1 MYYNILT
8 IKNNMPSS
16 RFRAVDEAFRKMPVN
31 VEPPEG
37 LTSEYYGCNVFN
49 RKAMREYLSEDTR
62 RKIYESSEQGK
73 TLDRE
78 TAEDVAAGLK
88 KWALSKGATHYTHW
102 FQPLTGGTAEKHVSF
117 IEPFGKGEAIEEL
130 TGKLLCQQE
139 SDASS
144 VPNGGLRN
152 TFEARGYTAWDPS
165 SPAFIIADTLC
176 IPTIFISYNG
186 EALDYKAPLLRSEIA
201 IAKAAED
208 LLTYFGIKNDM
219 VVSYLGWEQ
228 EYFLVDSSLY
238 SLRPDLIMV
247 DRTLIGHNAARNQQL
262 EDHYLGSIP
271 ERVLAFMRDLEF
283 ECFKLGVP
291 IKARHNEVAPNQF
304 EIAPVYEVAN
314 LANDHNLILMAM
326 MKKVSERHG
335 FKVLFHEKPFAGVN
349 GSGKHCNW
357 SIGTVSGIGLFTPG
371 KTDNENLMF
380 LMFVSNVLKA
390 VYDNN
395 ALLKASVL
403 NATNAHRLGAN
414 EAPPAI
420 ISAFLGTQL
429 MQAFEDL
436 LGSKDMVKLKGKTT
450 YSLNIPQI
458 PELMLDNTDRNRTSP
473 FAFTGNRFEFRAV
486 GSSANCSNAIATLN
500 TIVADQLVA
509 FKKAVDKRVKDG
521 TPVMQAILDE
531 TRETY
536 RASQKICFDGNGYSD
551 EWKAEAK
558 KRGLDCETSAPKSYC
573 ILTDKKTV
581 DLYKR
586 TGVMTCAELEARKE
600 TFCDIYSKKVEIE
613 ARILADLTA
622 NHILPVATQYES
634 KLLENVARMK
644 SVFTGDEYKKLSEG
658 EVEIIRDIAVHISE
672 ARELAIKMEEACDKA
687 NRSKTE
693 YAKANAYHDKVI
705 PYLEKL
711 RVHIDR
717 LEMIVDDEMWPLPK
731 YRELLFIR

>member
-1 MYYNILT
+1 
-8 IKNNMPSS
+8 MPSS
-16 RFRAVDEAFRKMPVN
+16 RFRAVDEAFRKMPISVD
-31 VEPPEG
+31 PPAG
-37 LTSEYYGCNVFN
+37 ATSEYYGCNVFN

-62 RKIYESSEQGK
+62 RRIYESSEQGV

-78 TAEDVAAGLK
+78 TAEAVAAGLK
-88 KWALSKGATHYTHW
+88 KWAMAKGATHYTHW

-144 VPNGGLRN
+144 FPNGGLRN

-201 IAKAAED
+201 VGKAAED
-208 LLTYFGIKNDM
+208 LLKYFGIENDM

-228 EYFLVDSSLY
+228 EYFLVDSALY

-283 ECFKLGVP
+283 ECYKLGIPV
-291 IKARHNEVAPNQF
+291 KARHNEVAPNQF
-304 EIAPVYEVAN
+304 EIAPVYEAAN
-314 LANDHNLILMAM
+314 LANDHNLLLMAM

-371 KTDNENLMF
+371 KTDTENLMF
-380 LMFVSNVLKA
+380 LMFVANVLKA

-403 NATNAHRLGAN
+403 TATNAHRLGAN

-420 ISAFLGTQL
+420 ISAFLGDQL
-429 MQAFEDL
+429 VQAFEGL
-436 LGSKDMVKLKGKTT
+436 LNSKDMVKLKGKTS

-458 PELMLDNTDRNRTSP
+458 PELLLDNTDRNRTSP

-486 GSSANCSNAIATLN
+486 GSSANCSNAVATLN
-500 TIVADQLVA
+500 TIVADQLKV
-509 FKKAVDKRVKDG
+509 FKEAVDKRVASG
-521 TPVMQAILDE
+521 TPLMQAILDE
-531 TRETY
+531 TREVY
-536 RASQKICFDGNGYSD
+536 RASKNICFDGNGYSD
-551 EWKAEAK
+551 EWKAEAAR
-558 KRGLDCETSAPKSYC
+558 RGLDCETSVPKSYD
-573 ILTDKKTV
+573 ILVDPKTIA
-581 DLYKR
+581 LYKR
-586 TGVMTCAELEARKE
+586 TGVMTEAELEARKD

-622 NHILPVATQYES
+622 NHIMPIAIHYES
-634 KLLENVARMK
+634 RLLDNVSKMK
-644 SVFTGDEYKKLSEG
+644 NVFPGDSFAELCKGELDMIRTLAEHLSDLRVLSE
-658 EVEIIRDIAVHISE
+658 EMEAECDRANTLEDDSE
-672 ARELAIKMEEACDKA
+672 KA
-687 NRSKTE
+687 NV
-693 YAKANAYHDKVI
+693 YHDCVV
-705 PYLEKL
+705 PYLDRI
-711 RVHIDR
+711 RVLVDD

>member
-144 VPNGGLRN
+144 FPNGGLRN

-357 SIGTVSGIGLFTPG
+357 SIGTVHT
-371 KTDNENLMF
+371 
-380 LMFVSNVLKA
+380 
-390 VYDNN
+390 
-395 ALLKASVL
+395 
-403 NATNAHRLGAN
+403 R
-414 EAPPAI
+414 
-420 ISAFLGTQL
+420 
-429 MQAFEDL
+429 
-436 LGSKDMVKLKGKTT
+436 KDR
-450 YSLNIPQI
+450 Q
-458 PELMLDNTDRNRTSP
+458 
-473 FAFTGNRFEFRAV
+473 
-486 GSSANCSNAIATLN
+486 
-500 TIVADQLVA
+500 
-509 FKKAVDKRVKDG
+509 
-521 TPVMQAILDE
+521 
-531 TRETY
+531 
-536 RASQKICFDGNGYSD
+536 
-551 EWKAEAK
+551 
-558 KRGLDCETSAPKSYC
+558 
-573 ILTDKKTV
+573 
-581 DLYKR
+581 
-586 TGVMTCAELEARKE
+586 
-600 TFCDIYSKKVEIE
+600 
-613 ARILADLTA
+613 
-622 NHILPVATQYES
+622 
-634 KLLENVARMK
+634 
-644 SVFTGDEYKKLSEG
+644 
-658 EVEIIRDIAVHISE
+658 
-672 ARELAIKMEEACDKA
+672 
-687 NRSKTE
+687 
-693 YAKANAYHDKVI
+693 
-705 PYLEKL
+705 
-711 RVHIDR
+711 
-717 LEMIVDDEMWPLPK
+717 
-731 YRELLFIR
+731 

>member
-1 MYYNILT
+1 
-8 IKNNMPSS
+8 MPSS
-16 RFRAVDEAFRKMPVN
+16 RFRAVDEAFRKMPYN
-31 VEPPEG
+31 VEPPAG

-88 KWALSKGATHYTHW
+88 KWALAKGATHYTHW

-144 VPNGGLRN
+144 FPNGGLRN

-201 IAKAAED
+201 VAKAAED
-208 LLTYFGIKNDM
+208 LLEYFGIKDDR

-228 EYFLVDSSLY
+228 EYFLVDSALF
-238 SLRPDLIMV
+238 SLRPDLVMV

-283 ECFKLGVP
+283 ECYKLGVP

-304 EIAPVYEVAN
+304 EIAPVFEVSN
-314 LANDHNLILMAM
+314 LANDHNLVLMAM

-380 LMFVSNVLKA
+380 LMFVANVLKA

-420 ISAFLGTQL
+420 ISAFLGSQL
-429 MQAFEDL
+429 VQAFEDL
-436 LGSKDMVKLKGKTT
+436 LCSKDMVKLKGQKS

-486 GSSANCSNAIATLN
+486 GSSANCSNAIAVLN
-500 TIVADQLVA
+500 TIVADQLTC
-509 FKKAVDKRVKDG
+509 FKKAVDKRVKEG

-536 RASQKICFDGNGYSD
+536 RLSKNICFDGNGYSD
-551 EWKAEAK
+551 EWKKEAA
-558 KRGLDCETSAPKSYC
+558 KRGLDCETSPPKSYC
-573 ILTDKKTV
+573 TLTCEKTV
-581 DLYKR
+581 ALYKR
-586 TGVMTCAELEARKE
+586 TGVMTEAELEARKE
-600 TFCDIYSKKVEIE
+600 TFCDIYSKKIEIE

-622 NHILPVATQYES
+622 NHVLPVATQYES
-634 KLLENVARMK
+634 KLLENVSKMK
-644 SVFTGDEYKKLSEG
+644 EVFSGKEYEQLSEG
-658 EVEIIRDIAVHISE
+658 EVDIIKDLAVNISE
-672 ARELAIKMEEACDKA
+672 ARSLAIKMEEACDKA
-687 NRSKTE
+687 NKFSTE
-693 YAKANAYHDKVI
+693 YDKAIAYHDKVV
-705 PYLEKL
+705 PYIDKI
-711 RVHIDR
+711 RINIDR

>member
-1 MYYNILT
+1 
-8 IKNNMPSS
+8 MPSS
-16 RFRAVDEAFRKMPVN
+16 RFRAVDEAFRKMPISVD
-31 VEPPEG
+31 PPAG
-37 LTSEYYGCNVFN
+37 ATSEYYGCNVFN

-62 RKIYESSEQGK
+62 RRIYESSEQGV

-78 TAEDVAAGLK
+78 TAEAVAAGLK
-88 KWALSKGATHYTHW
+88 KWAMAKGATHYTHW

-144 VPNGGLRN
+144 FPNGGLRN

-201 IAKAAED
+201 VGKAAED
-208 LLTYFGIKNDM
+208 LLKYFGIENDM

-283 ECFKLGVP
+283 ECYKLGIPV
-291 IKARHNEVAPNQF
+291 KARHNEVAPNQF
-304 EIAPVYEVAN
+304 EIAPVYEAAN
-314 LANDHNLILMAM
+314 LANDHNLLLMAM

-371 KTDNENLMF
+371 KTDTENLMF
-380 LMFVSNVLKA
+380 LMFVANVLKA

-403 NATNAHRLGAN
+403 TATNAHRLGAN

-420 ISAFLGTQL
+420 ISAFLGDQL
-429 MQAFEDL
+429 VQAFEDL
-436 LGSKDMVKLKGKTT
+436 LNSKDMVKLKGKTS

-458 PELMLDNTDRNRTSP
+458 PELLLDNTDRNRTSP

-486 GSSANCSNAIATLN
+486 GSSANCSNAVATLN
-500 TIVADQLVA
+500 TIVADQLKV
-509 FKKAVDKRVKDG
+509 FKETVDKRVASG
-521 TPVMQAILDE
+521 TPLMQAILDE
-531 TRETY
+531 TREVY
-536 RASQKICFDGNGYSD
+536 RASKNICFDGNGYSD
-551 EWKAEAK
+551 EWKAEAAR
-558 KRGLDCETSAPKSYC
+558 RGLDCETSVPKSYD
-573 ILTDKKTV
+573 ILVDPKTIA
-581 DLYKR
+581 LYKR
-586 TGVMTCAELEARKE
+586 TGVMTEAELEARKD

-622 NHILPVATQYES
+622 NHIMPIAIHYES
-634 KLLENVARMK
+634 RLLDNVSKMK
-644 SVFTGDEYKKLSEG
+644 NVFPGDSFVELCKGELDMIRTLAEHLSDLRVLSE
-658 EVEIIRDIAVHISE
+658 EMEAECDRANTLEDDSE
-672 ARELAIKMEEACDKA
+672 KA
-687 NRSKTE
+687 NV
-693 YAKANAYHDKVI
+693 YHDCVV
-705 PYLEKL
+705 PYLDRI
-711 RVHIDR
+711 RVLVDD

>member
-1 MYYNILT
+1 
-8 IKNNMPSS
+8 MPSS
-16 RFRAVDEAFRKMPVN
+16 RFRAVDEAFRKMPQEVDAPAS
-31 VEPPEG
+31 V
-37 LTSEYYGCNVFN
+37 TSEYYGCNVFN
-49 RKAMREYLSEDTR
+49 RKAMRQYLSEDTR
-62 RKIYESSEQGK
+62 RRIYESSEQGV

-78 TAEDVAAGLK
+78 TAEAVAAGMK
-88 KWALSKGATHYTHW
+88 KWAMEKGATHYTHW

-144 VPNGGLRN
+144 FPNGGLRN

-201 IAKAAED
+201 VGKAAEA
-208 LLTYFGIKNDM
+208 LLEYFGIKNDM

-228 EYFLVDSSLY
+228 EYFLVDSSLF

-271 ERVLAFMRDLEF
+271 ERVLAFMRDIEY
-283 ECFKLGVP
+283 ESYKLGIP
-291 IKARHNEVAPNQF
+291 LKARHNEVAPNQF
-304 EIAPVYEVAN
+304 EAAPVFEKAN
-314 LANDHNLILMAM
+314 LANDHNLLLMAI

-371 KTDNENLMF
+371 KTESENLMF
-380 LMFVSNVLKA
+380 LMFVANVLKA

-403 NATNAHRLGAN
+403 TATNAHRLGAN

-429 MQAFEDL
+429 MQAFEDML
-436 LGSKDMVKLKGKTT
+436 NSKDMIKLKGGKS
-450 YSLNIPQI
+450 YRLNIPHV

-486 GSSANCSNAIATLN
+486 GSSANCSNAVATLN
-500 TIVADQLVA
+500 TIVADQLMR
-509 FKKAVDKRVKDG
+509 FKEAVDRKVEAG

-536 RASQKICFDGNGYSD
+536 KAARNICFDGNGYSD
-551 EWKAEAK
+551 EWKKEAAR
-558 KRGLDCETSAPKSYC
+558 RGLDCETSAPKSYNA
-573 ILTDKKTV
+573 LTSDRTV
-581 DLYKR
+581 ELYRR
-586 TGVMTCAELEARKE
+586 TGVMTREELQARKD

-613 ARILADLTA
+613 ARILADLTE
-622 NHILPVATQYES
+622 NHILPVAIQYES
-634 KLLENVARMK
+634 KLLENVSKMK
-644 SVFTGDEYKKLSEG
+644 EVFSGKEYEKLSSE
-658 EVEIIRDIAVHISE
+658 EVLMIKTIAEHLSE
-672 ARELAIKMEEACDKA
+672 VRKLAVEMEKACDKA
-687 NRSKTE
+687 NCSKSDYT
-693 YAKANAYHDKVI
+693 KANAYHDKII
-705 PYLEKL
+705 PYLEKI
-711 RVHIDR
+711 RVLIDD

>member
-1 MYYNILT
+1 
-8 IKNNMPSS
+8 MPSS
-16 RFRAVDEAFRKMPVN
+16 RFRAVDEAFRKMPQITDA
-31 VEPPEG
+31 PG
-37 LTSEYYGCNVFN
+37 SLTSEYYGCNVFN

-62 RKIYESSEQGK
+62 RKIYESSEQGV

-78 TAEDVAAGLK
+78 TAEDVAAGMK
-88 KWALSKGATHYTHW
+88 KWAMSKGATHYTHW

-117 IEPFGKGEAIEEL
+117 IEPFGKGEAIEEFD
-130 TGKLLCQQE
+130 GRLLCQQE

-144 VPNGGLRN
+144 FPNGGLRN

-165 SPAFIIADTLC
+165 SPAFVIADTLC

-201 IAKAAED
+201 IGKAAEA
-208 LLTYFGIKNDM
+208 LLEYFGIKDDR

-228 EYFLVDSSLY
+228 EYFLVDSALF
-238 SLRPDLIMV
+238 SLRPDLVMV

-283 ECFKLGVP
+283 ECYKLGIP

-304 EIAPVYEVAN
+304 EIAPVYESAN
-314 LANDHNLILMAM
+314 LANDHNLLLMAM

-357 SIGTVSGIGLFTPG
+357 SIGTVSGLGLFTPG
-371 KTDNENLMF
+371 KTDTENLMF
-380 LMFVSNVLKA
+380 LMFVANVLKA

-403 NATNAHRLGAN
+403 TATNAHRLGAN

-420 ISAFLGTQL
+420 ISTFLGSQL
-429 MQAFEDL
+429 MQAFDDL
-436 LGSKDMVKLKGKTT
+436 LNSKDMVKLKGKKS

-458 PELMLDNTDRNRTSP
+458 PELLLDNTDRNRTSP

-500 TIVADQLVA
+500 TIVADQLMMFKEQVDARVA
-509 FKKAVDKRVKDG
+509 SG
-521 TPVMQAILDE
+521 TPVMQAILDQ

-536 RASQKICFDGNGYSD
+536 RQSMNICFDGNGYSD
-551 EWKAEAK
+551 SWKKEAK
-558 KRGLDCETSAPKSYC
+558 KRGLDCETSPPKSYN
-573 ILTDKKTV
+573 ILTDRRTV
-581 DLYKR
+581 ELYKR
-586 TGVMTCAELEARKE
+586 TGVMTEAELEARKE

-622 NHILPVATQYES
+622 NHILPIATQYETRLLDNVS
-634 KLLENVARMK
+634 KIREIFSQK
-644 SVFTGDEYKKLSEG
+644 ECQQLSKG
-658 EVEIIRDIAVHISE
+658 EVEIIRTIAEHISDV
-672 ARELAIKMEEACDKA
+672 RDLAKEMESACDKA
-687 NRSKTE
+687 NALKTD
-693 YAKANAYHDKVI
+693 YAKANAYHDKII
-705 PYLEKL
+705 PYIEKI
-711 RVHIDR
+711 RTMVDD